1 MFRRIADVCD
11 VDDAPSASFD
21 TRGSVS
27 AVKAGFL
34 AELGPAAREVLA
46 ALGTH
51 RSFDAGAPLFL
62 EGDLGGYVM
71 ILHSGHV
78 KVFATSQDGD
88 GVLLAVR
95 GPGDVLGD
103 LSAIDREPRSA
114 SGTTLEPVDAQVI
127 AGDDFRAFLADTPG
141 AGLALL
147 RVVIA
152 RMRDSDR
159 LRVEFGARDTLGR
172 VAMRLVELA
181 QTVGEQNDG
190 AIRIT
195 VPLTQDDLAGWVAAS
210 REAVA
215 RSLASLRQRGLITT
229 ARREITIIDFDG
241 LREATR

>member
-1 MFRRIADVCD
+1 
-11 VDDAPSASFD
+11 
-21 TRGSVS
+21 
-27 AVKAGFL
+27 L
-34 AELGPAAREVLA
+34 AELGPAARD
-46 ALGTH
+46 ALTAIGT
-51 RSFDAGAPLFL
+51 RKRFDAGAPLFV
-62 EGDLGGYVM
+62 EGDLGGKVI
-71 ILHSGHV
+71 ILHAGHV
-78 KVFATSQDGD
+78 KVFATGHDGH
-88 GVLLAVR
+88 GILLAVR

-103 LSAIDREPRSA
+103 LSAIDGEPRSA

-127 AGDDFRAFLADTPG
+127 TGDDFRTFLAEAPG

-181 QTVGEQNDG
+181 ETVGEGNEG

-215 RSLASLRQRGLITT
+215 RALASLRRRGLITT
-229 ARREITIIDFDG
+229 ARREITVTDLDG

>member
-1 MFRRIADVCD
+1 MTSTPLRVRH
-11 VDDAPSASFD
+11 S

-27 AVKAGFL
+27 AVEAGFL
-34 AELGPAAREVLA
+34 AELGPAARDALA
-46 ALGTH
+46 ALG
-51 RSFDAGAPLFL
+51 RRRRFNAGAPLFL
-62 EGDLGGYVM
+62 EGDLGGNVM

-78 KVFATSQDGD
+78 KVFATSDDGR
-88 GVLLAVR
+88 GILLAVR

-103 LSAIDREPRSA
+103 LSAIDSEPRSA
-114 SGTTLEPVDAQVI
+114 SATTLEPVDAQVI
-127 AGDDFRAFLADTPG
+127 TADDFRTFLADTPG

-181 QTVGEQNDG
+181 QTSGEPNEG

-215 RSLASLRQRGLITT
+215 RALASLRQRGLITT
-229 ARREITIIDFDG
+229 ARREITIIDLDG
-241 LREATR
+241 LRKATR